1 MESRDSLLSD
11 LGQCIATD
19 KAAQVEAENALKEL
33 QVALAEAELK
43 RERIVHANGA
53 LQDSLAAAEAKEKN
67 ATVCYDI
74 KNSFQFK
81 FKYRLPQYHG

>member
-33 QVALAEAELK
+33 QGALSEAELK

-53 LQDSLAAAEAKEKN
+53 LQDSLAAAEAKEKH
-67 ATVCYDI
+67 ATVRNY
-74 KNSFQFK
+74 N
-81 FKYRLPQYHG
+81 